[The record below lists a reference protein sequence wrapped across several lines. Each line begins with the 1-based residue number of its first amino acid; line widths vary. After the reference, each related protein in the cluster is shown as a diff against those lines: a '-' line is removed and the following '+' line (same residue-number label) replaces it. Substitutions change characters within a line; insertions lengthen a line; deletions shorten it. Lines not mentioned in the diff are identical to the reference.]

1 MRRHI
6 CLILAI
12 ILALTAISLIL
23 NGASAAE
30 GYVTLHFDTY
40 GIGAPVESITVP
52 KGTTIGEAMQM
63 ESWPHPAD
71 KDWIFV
77 DWYLDSEI
85 NFRIDKKDVID
96 EEFTLFAF
104 WLRKGEKLEATKLE
118 GGIEYGKGVNL
129 SWYLRTG
136 PQKYVIHRKN
146 GSKDVEIGTTT
157 GLTYTDTGVRCGEQF
172 TYYVVGVNE
181 DPYLESYPSNELTV
195 LYNPFSD
202 IDTSKSY
209 FKHIAWA
216 YNNNV
221 IKGTTDTTFEPN
233 RECRRCDL
241 AVMLYRMYGKPSISG
256 MNNPFSDVKSS
267 DYFYSAVVWAS
278 NKGYI
283 KGLSGTNKFNPKG
296 SITRQD
302 MVVILWRIAGCPV
315 VSVSNPFKDVKKGHY
330 AYNAIMWAYKNK
342 ITSGTSATTFAP
354 TANCQRY
361 QLAVFLHKFNDIE
374 HVIS

>member
-12 ILALTAISLIL
+12 ILALTAISLIQ
-23 NGASAAE
+23 NRASAAE
-30 GYVTLHFDTY
+30 RYVTLHFDTN
-40 GIGAPVESITVP
+40 GIGAPIESITVP

-63 ESWPHPAD
+63 EGWPHPAD

-77 DWYLDSEI
+77 DWYLDREI
-85 NFRIDKKDVID
+85 NGRIDKKDIID

-104 WLRKGEKLEATKLE
+104 WIRKGEKLEATKLE

-129 SWYLRTG
+129 SWYLRAG

-157 GLTYTDTGVRCGEQF
+157 GLTYTDTGLRCGEHY
-172 TYYVVGVNE
+172 TYYIVGVNE
-181 DPYLESYPSNELTV
+181 DPYLESDPSNELTV

-241 AVMLYRMYGKPSISG
+241 AVMLYRMYGKPSVSG
-256 MNNPFSDVKSS
+256 MSIPFTDVKSS
-267 DYFYSAVVWAS
+267 DYFYKAVVWAY

-283 KGLSGTNKFNPKG
+283 KGTSATTFKPNGT
-296 SITRQD
+296 ITRQD
-302 MVVILWRIAGCPV
+302 MVVILWRMAGSPV
-315 VSVSNPFKDVKKGHY
+315 VTQENPFTDVDKSSY
-330 AYNAIMWAYKNK
+330 AYKAIMWAYKNK
-342 ITSGTSATTFAP
+342 ITSGTSSTKFSP
-354 TANCQRY
+354 KSNCLRY
-361 QLAVFLHKFNDIE
+361 QLAVFLKKFNNIQ